1 MDCDGCSGY
10 EAMIQSAGMVQ
21 SRTFHINQADWAT
34 GNCLREG
41 EDLYL
46 IPVIDMANH
55 STLAAGENAE
65 LQIAVLS
72 GQNSGGDS
80 NHSFVL
86 QASARLFCPV

>member
-1 MDCDGCSGY
+1 
-10 EAMIQSAGMVQ
+10 MIQSAGMVQ

-34 GNCLREG
+34 GNCLRVG

-65 LQIAVLS
+65 LQIAAVLS
-72 GQNSGGDS
+72 GQNTGEDS
-80 NHSFVL
+80 NRCFVL
-86 QASARLFCPV
+86 QASARLYCPV